1 MIDGFSFTDIAVLL
15 AAMAYG
21 VDRALDSLGWSRSS
35 RTLRRENVDLTRR
48 NAELDETVS
57 RLSDELEA
65 ARKTLALLDE
75 KVRELEKRDQAAVL
89 AALAEQKALLGEIL
103 HALTAR
109 A

>member
-1 MIDGFSFTDIAVLL
+1 MILDTVSFTDVAILVAG
-15 AAMAYG
+15 AAYA
-21 VDRALDSLGWSRSS
+21 VDRGLDALGWSRSS

-48 NAELDETVS
+48 NAALDETVA
-57 RLSDELEA
+57 RLSDELGSA
-65 ARKTLALLDE
+65 QRALTALED

-103 HALTAR
+103 HALQR